1 MNFGVATDGDFSA
14 TIGGKA
20 ISNLYV
26 AGAVLSKFNPIKE
39 ASGAGVS
46 IVTAMHV
53 ADIITKK
60 TE

>member
-1 MNFGVATDGDFSA
+1 MSELENSKTNKTDDS
-14 TIGGKA
+14 
-20 ISNLYV
+20 SNICKNKFT
-26 AGAVLSKFNPIKE
+26 SNKFNPIKE